1 MVFSNRLVWYEI
13 RQLHLF
19 FASISFRKKNGFAPH
34 FRLDNIFLKVIFMNI
49 KGIKDPGV
57 GILATITSLEVKRG
71 HLLVV
76 IGITTNIRTLGKNPI
91 FRNNFVLFIKTAQL
105 TTPENTELKKI
116 QSKHSKDQRKSKMY
130 HRRRRLSPFMTTN
143 IPPKE
148 HPST

>member
-1 MVFSNRLVWYEI
+1 
-13 RQLHLF
+13 
-19 FASISFRKKNGFAPH
+19 
-34 FRLDNIFLKVIFMNI
+34 MNI

-76 IGITTNIRTLGKNPI
+76 IGITTDIRTLGKNPI
-91 FRNNFVLFIKTAQL
+91 FRNNFVLFINTAQL